1 MEERLRENRQR
12 LLKQPKQERMEA
24 CSRTE
29 SIRMESWT
37 GLGRGKRNSR
47 TWYTEISGVK
57 SQNNP
62 KDSMSHY
69 GLDGCGQSKRLWD
82 RNKCPCF
89 GSGGHGKIRMY
100 GHVEFEEPLR

>member
-37 GLGRGKRNSR
+37 GLGRGKRNSILVYSWE
-47 TWYTEISGVK
+47 TAVILLLVAYVCTHAH
-57 SQNNP
+57 
-62 KDSMSHY
+62 SHT
-69 GLDGCGQSKRLWD
+69 
-82 RNKCPCF
+82 
-89 GSGGHGKIRMY
+89 
-100 GHVEFEEPLR
+100 

>member
-57 SQNNP
+57 RQNNP

-69 GLDGCGQSKRLWD
+69 GLDGCGQSKRLWIETNVLVLVLVD
-82 RNKCPCF
+82 MGRYECMDMLSLRN
-89 GSGGHGKIRMY
+89 
-100 GHVEFEEPLR
+100 L